1 MLRTYTRIVFLFV
14 FALLS
19 SGVVATMHMCQN
31 EIRGLEWFSEES
43 KKCPCNKQ
51 DMDKD
56 CCDTMIIQYD
66 QNDATPVSQPAIPSD
81 SSIGEIKSTHAL
93 EVEVVEFVKSSLGL
107 QASEPV
113 PIVPIW
119 LSNQSLRIPDAC

>member
-19 SGVVATMHMCQN
+19 SGAVATMHLCQN
-31 EIRGLEWFSEES
+31 EIRGLEWFSGES

-51 DMDKD
+51 DMDNA
-56 CCDTMIIQYD
+56 CCDTLVIHFD
-66 QNDATPVSQPAIPSD
+66 QDDATPISIPAIPSD
-81 SSIGEIKSTHAL
+81 SVVGEIEPSHML
-93 EVEVVEFVKSSLGL
+93 EVEANDFVNSSLGL

-119 LSNQSLRIPDAC
+119 LTNQSLRIPDAC